1 MKIDIGGFLY
11 FFYKINFCR
20 VLVHIV
26 REFLCQLKKSQ
37 QPFPFVSFLK
47 TNERYAIRAN
57 HYVTPHLKKQKEK
70 CGTSFTL
77 QPGDLNT
84 E

>member
-47 TNERYAIRAN
+47 IQEHCALRAN
-57 HYVTPHLKKQKEK
+57 HYVTPHLKNKYENARR
-70 CGTSFTL
+70 L
-77 QPGDLNT
+77 LIYNLVI
-84 E
+84 

>member
-47 TNERYAIRAN
+47 IQEQCALRAN
-57 HYVTPHLKKQKEK
+57 HYVTPHLKTNMKMR
-70 CGTSFTL
+70 GVF
-77 QPGDLNT
+77 
-84 E
+84 